1 MKISIAVPS
10 FNYGRYLG
18 DCLESIRTQSHRNFE
33 VLLADGGSSDGSL
46 AVIEAF
52 CAKDP
57 RFRLVSRHDEGQADA
72 VNKALKHASGDVFCF
87 LNADDLYIS
96 ENAFA
101 AVVAAFSETLEVDV
115 VTMGG
120 WFVDSDGVRIR
131 PVRYRYHP
139 LDSMKLMKYRTA
151 VLQPATF
158 WKNRVSNQIEFDAT
172 LHYAFD
178 VFFFYAAWM
187 QFKWRELDLPIAG
200 YRWHGENKSA
210 CISEKRIRELAALE
224 RYKFGVTHWRGA
236 YLDQI
241 ANLVEMLNQSRPG
254 RRANQFIRLLVNGI
268 AYAFAYRVPSI

>member
-10 FNYGRYLG
+10 FNYCRYLG
-18 DCLESIRTQSHRNFE
+18 DCLESIRAQSHRDIE
-33 VLLADGGSSDGSL
+33 VLIADGGSSDGSL
-46 AVIEAF
+46 AVIEEF
-52 CAKDP
+52 CAEDP

-72 VNKALKHASGDVFCF
+72 VNKALKHASGDVLCF

-96 ENAFA
+96 NTALA
-101 AVVAAFSETLEVDV
+101 AVVEAFSDTPDVDV

-158 WKNRVSNQIEFDAT
+158 WKSRISDRIEFDAA

-178 VFFFYAAWM
+178 VFFFYTAWL

-210 CISEKRIRELAALE
+210 NISEKRIRELAALE

-236 YLDQI
+236 YLEWV
-241 ANLVEMLNQSRPG
+241 ATLVEMLNRSRVG
-254 RRANQFIRLLVNGI
+254 RLGNKLVRVLVNGI
-268 AYAFAYRVPSI
+268 AYASVYRMPGI